1 MPLLLPSVTAAT
13 IAQLLWFS
21 TSDLRPM
28 ILQEIYQAF
37 SVRLRV
43 LIQQLLGSQPLQQV
57 DNLGLTTQPNL
68 VRQLNLLC

>member
-1 MPLLLPSVTAAT
+1 MQLLPLPLSSFAD
-13 IAQLLWFS
+13 ILAQLLWFS

-43 LIQQLLGSQPLQQV
+43 LIQQLLGSQPYQYK
-57 DNLGLTTQPNL
+57 DSHHWTTQPKW
-68 VRQLNLLC
+68 CKPI